1 MWADAIGQIFFS
13 IGVCMGIMTSYGSY
27 NSKDKP
33 IIADNFIIAIVNSSV
48 SFLSGFAVWSIIG
61 YL

>member
-1 MWADAIGQIFFS
+1 MWADAAGQIFFS

-27 NSKDKP
+27 NKVDKP
-33 IIADNFIIAIVNSSV
+33 IIMDNMIIAISNSMF
-48 SFLSGFAVWSIIG
+48 SFVAGFAVWSIVG